1 MALTSNI
8 AKLDPL
14 LFLVAVGLLVVAL
27 ILDNTH
33 PTNRPFFLEDA
44 TVWYQKASSSTVP
57 FWLIPVV
64 GFAGFVPCMLLLDW
78 VTKKRSKIGS
88 QVFIQA
94 MRQIIN
100 YTTAFLLTSA
110 FTQLGKWYVGYL
122 RPDFATRC
130 LGSSAN
136 IPPTEYNHSVILSD
150 QQCTSG
156 LQGSIENGRKSFPSG
171 HASTAM
177 SLCFYFVLYLIYK
190 STKVVS
196 PWIAQALQVVSLL
209 PLTFG
214 FYVGASRIVDNR
226 HHPADVVAGS
236 LLGILFA
243 SIFFWKTKVA
253 LEQEDRTEE
262 YLAARMEDDAHE
274 PIELAYY

>member
-1 MALTSNI
+1 MAFASNF
-8 AKLDPL
+8 AKIDPL
-14 LFLVAVGLLVVAL
+14 VFIVALAIEIVAL
-27 ILDNTH
+27 ILDNSQ
-33 PTNRPFFLEDA
+33 PRSRPFFLEDA
-44 TVWYQKASSSTVP
+44 TVWYQRASSSTVP

-64 GFAGFVPCMLLLDW
+64 GFAGFVPCMLLLEW

-94 MRQIIN
+94 IRQIIN

-110 FTQLGKWYVGYL
+110 FTQFGKWYVGYL

-130 LGSSAN
+130 LGNSA

-156 LQGSIENGRKSFPSG
+156 LQGSIDNGRKSFPSG

-177 SLCFYFVLYLIYK
+177 SLCFYFVLYLMHK
-190 STKVVS
+190 STKVAS
-196 PWIAQALQVVSLL
+196 PWIAQVLQVFGLL
-209 PLTFG
+209 PLAFG
-214 FYVGASRIVDNR
+214 LYVGASRIVDNR

-253 LEQEDRTEE
+253 LEHEDRTEE